1 MIKILHAAD
10 FHMDSPFASL
20 PEEKAVRRRRE
31 QRELLD
37 ALAAAAEGVD
47 IVLLAG
53 DLFDTGAGYW
63 ETTQTLTRVL
73 SDMRAQVFIA
83 PGNHDYYTS
92 RSPYAF
98 MELPENVHIF
108 KTPQIRSVELP
119 ELGVRVWGAGFAS
132 AGCEP
137 LLRNFSVGKSGYVEL
152 MVLHGDVA
160 AASRYN
166 AISEE
171 DIARSGLDYL
181 ALGHVHTFSGLKKAG
196 NTWYAYPG
204 CLEGRGFDELGPK
217 GVLVGSVGKGECELD
232 FKPISKRQYRILEA
246 DLSGSDDALSAA
258 AAALGEGYPDDVVRL
273 VLKGDFSPEPDL
285 EAITAAL
292 GEKCYHLTVKNETR
306 PRRGLWDGAGEDTLT
321 GIFLARLKSMYEDAA
336 DEESRERI
344 SLAARYAL
352 AALEGREEWRL

>member
-20 PEEKAVRRRRE
+20 PEEKAALRRRE

-37 ALAAAAEGVD
+37 KLATEAEGAD

-73 SDMRAQVFIA
+73 SGMRSHVFIA

-108 KTPQIRSVELP
+108 KTPQIRPVELP
-119 ELGVRVWGAGFAS
+119 DLGVRVWGAGFTSS
-132 AGCEP
+132 ACEP
-137 LLRNFSVGKSGYVEL
+137 LLHNFSVGKSDYIEL

-160 AASRYN
+160 ASSRYN
-166 AISEE
+166 AVSEE

-181 ALGHVHTFSGLKKAG
+181 ALGHVHTYTGLKKAG

-204 CLEGRGFDELGPK
+204 CLEGRGFDEQGPK

-232 FKPISKRQYRILEA
+232 FKPVAKRQYRVLEA
-246 DLSGSDDALSAA
+246 DLSDAADAMSAA
-258 AAALGEGYPDDVVRL
+258 AAAVGEGFPEDIARL
-273 VLKGDFSPEPDL
+273 VLKGEFSGEPDTD
-285 EAITAAL
+285 AIAAAL
-292 GEKCYHLTVKNETR
+292 GDRFFHLTVRNETR
-306 PRRGLWDGAGEDTLT
+306 PRRGLWDGAGDDTLT
-321 GIFLARLKSMYEDAA
+321 GIFLGKLKTMYEEAR
-336 DEESRERI
+336 DEESREQIR
-344 SLAARYAL
+344 LAVRYAL
-352 AALEGREEWRL
+352 AALEGREEWRP